1 MALTPYLLWL
11 GLYVKLLPTNSVKNS
26 DTIINQYITKKP
38 DWVEREKEE
47 EVRI

>member
-1 MALTPYLLWL
+1 MAISFMAGTSCEIASYKF
-11 GLYVKLLPTNSVKNS
+11 GKNS